1 MAEIN
6 IGCRLMWGDVFLA
19 LRLVDLEAGAVGL
32 GIGSDWL
39 GGGVSAASAR
49 FQNPGGLRSTY
60 GVQRE
65 HFCTNIREGGTFDA
79 AIKYA
84 QSTEYRAKKKRTFPQ
99 LGTKIN
105 VVQW

>member
-19 LRLVDLEAGAVGL
+19 LRLVDLGAGAVGL

-39 GGGVSAASAR
+39 GGVFLPPLQDSRTREYSGVH
-49 FQNPGGLRSTY
+49 TEY

-65 HFCTNIREGGTFDA
+65 HFTL
-79 AIKYA
+79 
-84 QSTEYRAKKKRTFPQ
+84 YRQKT
-99 LGTKIN
+99 
-105 VVQW
+105 